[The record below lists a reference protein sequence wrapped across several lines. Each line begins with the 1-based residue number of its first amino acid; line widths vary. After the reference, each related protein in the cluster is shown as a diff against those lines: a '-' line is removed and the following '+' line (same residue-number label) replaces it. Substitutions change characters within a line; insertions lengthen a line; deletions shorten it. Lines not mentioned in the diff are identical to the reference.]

1 MKIRKTLKYIALP
14 MAVLMLFSSAAFASP
29 RCGRR
34 HYHRECSSGSSGWGI
49 AAAGV
54 VGGLIIGALVNSAR
68 NERRQDPGEYRQDPG
83 EYRQDPGISPS
94 VQPRAAAPDREVE
107 LAEKVPGGVMIN
119 GRFYAPAVQETAADC
134 TPQPYYTGTVFETN
148 RGTGLNSSYP
158 EIRRDPGRSGS
169 SN

>member
-29 RCGRR
+29 RCGHR
-34 HYHRECSSGSSGWGI
+34 HYHHRHSGSSGWGI
-49 AAAGV
+49 AAAGIA
-54 VGGLIIGALVNSAR
+54 GGLILGALINSSR
-68 NERRQDPGEYRQDPG
+68 NEQRQDPGEYRQDPG

-94 VQPRAAAPDREVE
+94 APPNAAAPDREVE

-119 GRFYAPAVQETAADC
+119 GRFYTPAVQETAADY
-134 TPQPYYTGTVFETN
+134 TPQPYRTGTVFETD
-148 RGTGLNSSYP
+148 RGTGLSGSYP

-169 SN
+169 DN

>member
-29 RCGRR
+29 RCGHR
-34 HYHRECSSGSSGWGI
+34 HYHHRHSGSSGWGI
-49 AAAGV
+49 AAAGIA
-54 VGGLIIGALVNSAR
+54 GGLILGALINSSR
-68 NERRQDPGEYRQDPG
+68 NEQRQDPG

-94 VQPRAAAPDREVE
+94 APPNAAAPNRDVE

-119 GRFYAPAVQETAADC
+119 GRFYAPAVQETAADY
-134 TPQPYYTGTVFETN
+134 TPQPYWAGTVFETD

-169 SN
+169 NN

>member
-29 RCGRR
+29 HCGHR
-34 HYHRECSSGSSGWGI
+34 HYHHRHDSSGGWGI

-54 VGGLIIGALVNSAR
+54 VGGLILGALINSSR

-83 EYRQDPGISPS
+83 EYRQDPGVSPL
-94 VQPRAAAPDREVE
+94 VQPSAVVPDREVE

-119 GRFYAPAVQETAADC
+119 GRFYAPAERETAADY
-134 TPQPYYTGTVFETN
+134 TAQPYYAGTVFETG
-148 RGTGLNSSYP
+148 RGAGLGGSYP
-158 EIRRDPGRSGS
+158 EIRRDPGRNGS